1 MAQESLTKEVAQ
13 KYLDIKGEARG
24 VTLKVDWE
32 YILKHEGREG
42 LTKLEERLA
51 ELGYPLKY
59 EEIKTMGFYPL
70 GLDAL
75 SMAVIY
81 ELFHYDKETFIE
93 IGRTAPKVSIFLKVF
108 LKYFI
113 SPEQAVKEAP
123 EMWRRHYSV
132 GNLKIEFNGEKK
144 FAVIRLENFALHK
157 IHCYNLLGYFAKI
170 LEMIVNKKASIVE
183 DKCVFDGDGYHEYR
197 LTWQ

>member
-1 MAQESLTKEVAQ
+1 MIQENLTKEVAR
-13 KYLDIKGEARG
+13 KYLSLRGEARG

-32 YILKHEGREG
+32 FILRHEGPEG
-42 LTKLEERLA
+42 LKRLEERLA

-75 SMAVIY
+75 SMAVIN

-93 IGRTAPKVSIFLKVF
+93 IGRAAPKMSIFLKIF
-108 LKYFI
+108 LKHFI
-113 SPEQAVKEAP
+113 SSEQAIKEAP

-132 GNLKIEFNGEKK
+132 GDLKIEFNEEKR

-170 LEMIVNKKASIVE
+170 LEMIINKEVSIVE
-183 DKCVFDGDGYHEYR
+183 DKCVFDGDSYHEFR
-197 LTWQ
+197 LTWK